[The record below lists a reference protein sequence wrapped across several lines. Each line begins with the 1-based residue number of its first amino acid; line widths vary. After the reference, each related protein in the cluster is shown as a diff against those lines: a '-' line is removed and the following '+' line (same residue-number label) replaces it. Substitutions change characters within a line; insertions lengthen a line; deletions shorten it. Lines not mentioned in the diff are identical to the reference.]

1 MLCQKK
7 NKQTNT
13 QKKNNN
19 KKKPVRT
26 LLGDTQSSSYIN
38 YFEEIKHFFNTIN
51 FQQC

>member
-7 NKQTNT
+7 TK
-13 QKKNNN
+13 N
-19 KKKPVRT
+19 KKTTPVRT
-26 LLGDTQSSSYIN
+26 LLGDTQSSSCIN